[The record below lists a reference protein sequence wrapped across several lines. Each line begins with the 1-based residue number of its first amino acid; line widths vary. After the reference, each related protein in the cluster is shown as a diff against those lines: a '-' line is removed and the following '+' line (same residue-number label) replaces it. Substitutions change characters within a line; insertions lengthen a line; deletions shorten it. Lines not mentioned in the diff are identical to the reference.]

1 MAGRNYATYNSLM
14 KHMRNNKHILIEGS
28 ADKNRLMRIGYYHG
42 VKGYRFFTEAQNQIA
57 YSSFDE
63 IWAVIKFDEELK
75 SILYQPIMQLEFAIK
90 SYVCDH
96 IVRFVGSSNF
106 SDVFEKGLDNSPN
119 SKSRKYRTRDVV
131 YAALTK
137 RYEVSKII
145 RHYYNQDKPVPLWA
159 IFEELMLG
167 DLSML
172 IEALKPQ
179 LKLEIS
185 DSFGIPRNL
194 NTDGVL
200 LPQVILA
207 IKDLRNAIAHN
218 KVVFDGRYIEFKKRN
233 ALKQMLQN
241 QTGIPNIG
249 FDCLMDDVAL
259 ICFVMY
265 GLGFSKLQLIRIGN
279 QIEKGIWQLKSQ
291 LPNRLFQ
298 QVAGKTVQKL
308 PYLMS
313 YVNSLKKKH

>member
-1 MAGRNYATYNSLM
+1 M
-14 KHMRNNKHILIEGS
+14 KHMRDKKHISIHGS
-28 ADKNRLMRIGYYHG
+28 KDKSRLMRIGYYHG
-42 VKGYRFFTEAQNQIA
+42 VKGYRFFTEAKNTIR

-63 IWAVIKFDEELK
+63 MWSVIAFDEGLK
-75 SILYQPIMQLEFAIK
+75 AILYQPIMQLEFAIK

-96 IVRFVGSSNF
+96 IVRFVDSSNF
-106 SDVFEKGLDNSPN
+106 SDVFEKGLDNATK
-119 SKSRKYRTRDVV
+119 SKNKKYKTRDTI

-137 RYEVSKII
+137 RYDVSKII
-145 RHYYNQDKPVPLWA
+145 SHYYNQDKPVPLWA

-172 IEALKPQ
+172 IEALTPQ
-179 LKLEIS
+179 IKLEIS
-185 DSFGIPRNL
+185 KSFGIPKNM

-218 KVVFDGRYIEFKKRN
+218 KVIFDGRYIEFKKRD
-233 ALKQMLQN
+233 ALKMMLQN

-249 FDCLMDDVAL
+249 LDCLIDDVTM

-265 GLGFSKLQLIRIGN
+265 NLGFPKPQLMKIVSQIEREISQLKLQL
-279 QIEKGIWQLKSQ
+279 
-291 LPNRLFQ
+291 PNMLFQ
-298 QVAGKTVQKL
+298 QVAGKTSMKL
-308 PYLMS
+308 PLLRKYIGA
-313 YVNSLKKKH
+313 LKKKH

>member
-1 MAGRNYATYNSLM
+1 M
-14 KHMRNNKHILIEGS
+14 KHMRDNKHIMIGGS
-28 ADKNRLMRIGYYHG
+28 YDKSRLMRIGYYHG
-42 VKGYRFFTEAQNQIA
+42 VKGYRFFRESNNQIN

-63 IWAVIKFDEELK
+63 MWSVISFDEALK

-96 IVRFVGSSNF
+96 VVRFVDSSNF
-106 SDVFEKGLDNSPN
+106 SDVFEKGLDNS
-119 SKSRKYRTRDVV
+119 SKAKSKKYKTRDTI

-145 RHYYNQDKPVPLWA
+145 SHYYNQDKPVPLWA

-167 DLSML
+167 DLSRL
-172 IEALKPQ
+172 IEALNPQ
-179 LKLEIS
+179 LKLKIS
-185 DSFGIPRNL
+185 NSFGIPENM

-200 LPQVILA
+200 LPQVILT

-218 KVVFDGRYIEFKKRN
+218 KVIFDGRYIEFKKRN

-241 QTGIPNIG
+241 QTNIPNISL
-249 FDCLMDDVAL
+249 DCLMDDVTL
-259 ICFVMY
+259 ICFIMY
-265 GLGFSKLQLIRIGN
+265 NLGFPKTQLLKIGN
-279 QIEKGIWQLKSQ
+279 QIEKEIQQLKSQ

-298 QVAGKTVQKL
+298 QVAGKTNEKL
-308 PYLMS
+308 PFLMQYL
-313 YVNSLKKKH
+313 NTLKKKH

>member
-1 MAGRNYATYNSLM
+1 M
-14 KHMRNNKHILIEGS
+14 KHMRNNKHIMINGS
-28 ADKNRLMRIGYYHG
+28 YDKSRLMRIGYYHG
-42 VKGYRFFTEAQNQIA
+42 VKGYRFFTEAKNSIS

-63 IWAVIKFDEELK
+63 IWSVITFDEGLK

-96 IVRFVGSSNF
+96 VVRFVGSSNF
-106 SDVFEKGLDNSPN
+106 SDVFEKGLDNAPKAK
-119 SKSRKYRTRDVV
+119 SKKYKTRDTI

-137 RYEVSKII
+137 RYDVSKII
-145 RHYYNQDKPVPLWA
+145 SHYYNQDKPVPLWA

-185 DSFGIPRNL
+185 NSFGIPKNM
-194 NTDGVL
+194 NTDGAL
-200 LPQVILA
+200 LPPVILA

-218 KVVFDGRYIEFKKRN
+218 KVIFDGRYIEFKKRD
-233 ALKQMLQN
+233 ALKKMLQG
-241 QTGIPNIG
+241 QTGISNIG
-249 FDCLMDDVAL
+249 FDCLIDDVTM

-265 GLGFSKLQLIRIGN
+265 NLGFPKSQLIRIVN
-279 QIEKGIWQLKSQ
+279 QIDREIFQLKSQ
-291 LPNRLFQ
+291 LPNMLFQ
-298 QVAGKTVQKL
+298 QVAGKTSQKL
-308 PYLMS
+308 PSLIRYI
-313 YVNSLKKKH
+313 NTLKKKH

>member
-1 MAGRNYATYNSLM
+1 MAAKNYATYNSLM
-14 KHMRNNKHILIEGS
+14 KHMRNNKHIRIGGS
-28 ADKNRLMRIGYYHG
+28 SDKSRLMRIGYYHG
-42 VKGYRFFTEAQNQIA
+42 VKGYRFLTEAKNAIN

-63 IWAVIKFDEELK
+63 MWAVISFDEELK

-96 IVRFVGSSNF
+96 VVRFVGSSNF
-106 SDVFEKGLDNSPN
+106 SDIFENGLDNS
-119 SKSRKYRTRDVV
+119 SKTKSKKYKTRDTI

-137 RYEVSKII
+137 RYNVSKII
-145 RHYYNQDKPVPLWA
+145 SHYYNQDKPVPLWA

-185 DSFGIPRNL
+185 ESFGIPKNM

-218 KVVFDGRYIEFKKRN
+218 KVIFDGRYIEFKKRN
-233 ALKQMLQN
+233 ALKKMLQN
-241 QTGIPNIG
+241 QTNIPNIG
-249 FDCLMDDVAL
+249 FDCLIDDVTL

-265 GLGFSKLQLIRIGN
+265 NLGFPKSQLQKIESL
-279 QIEKGIWQLKSQ
+279 IEKGILQLKEQ
-291 LPNRLFQ
+291 LPNMLFQ
-298 QVAGKTVQKL
+298 QICCSSK
-308 PYLMS
+308 
-313 YVNSLKKKH
+313 

>member
-1 MAGRNYATYNSLM
+1 MR
-14 KHMRNNKHILIEGS
+14 HMRDKKHIRIGGS
-28 ADKNRLMRIGYYHG
+28 YDKNKLMRIGYYHG
-42 VKGYRFFTEAQNQIA
+42 VKGYRFFTESTNQIN

-63 IWAVIKFDEELK
+63 MWAVISFDEALK

-90 SYVCDH
+90 SYVCDY
-96 IVRFVGSSNF
+96 IIRFVGSSNF
-106 SDVFEKGLDNSPN
+106 SDVFEKGLDNSSN
-119 SKSRKYRTRDVV
+119 AKSKKYRTRDTI

-145 RHYYNQDKPVPLWA
+145 SHYYNQDKPVPLWA

-167 DLSML
+167 ELSML
-172 IEALKPQ
+172 IDALAPQ

-185 DSFGIPRNL
+185 YSFGIPKNM

-200 LPQVILA
+200 LPKVILT

-218 KVVFDGRYIEFKKRN
+218 KVIFDGRYIEFKKRD

-241 QTGIPNIG
+241 QTNIPNISL
-249 FDCLMDDVAL
+249 DCLMDDVSM

-265 GLGFSKLQLIRIGN
+265 NLGFPKTQLLKIGN
-279 QIEKGIWQLKSQ
+279 QIEKEIQQLKSL

-298 QVAGKTVQKL
+298 QVAGKTNQKL
-308 PYLMS
+308 PHLMQYL
-313 YVNSLKKKH
+313 NALKKKH

>member
-1 MAGRNYATYNSLM
+1 M
-14 KHMRNNKHILIEGS
+14 KHMRNNKHIMIGGS
-28 ADKNRLMRIGYYHG
+28 SDKNRLMRIGYYHG
-42 VKGYRFFTEAQNQIA
+42 VKGYRFFTEAKNTIC

-63 IWAVIKFDEELK
+63 MWSVISFDEELK
-75 SILYQPIMQLEFAIK
+75 AILYQPIMQLEFAIK

-96 IVRFVGSSNF
+96 VVRFVGSSNF
-106 SDVFEKGLDNSPN
+106 SDVFEKGLDNS
-119 SKSRKYRTRDVV
+119 SKTKSKKYRTRDTI

-137 RYEVSKII
+137 RYDVSKII
-145 RHYYNQDKPVPLWA
+145 SHYYNQDKPVPLWA

-185 DSFGIPRNL
+185 KSFGIPKNM

-200 LPQVILA
+200 LPQIILA

-218 KVVFDGRYIEFKKRN
+218 KVIFDGRYIEFKKRE
-233 ALKQMLQN
+233 ALKKVLQY

-249 FDCLMDDVAL
+249 FDCLIDDVTL

-265 GLGFSKLQLIRIGN
+265 NLGFSKSQLQKIVN
-279 QIEKGIWQLKSQ
+279 QIEKALLQLKSQ
-291 LPNRLFQ
+291 LPNMLFQ
-298 QVAGKTVQKL
+298 QVAGKTSQKL
-308 PYLMS
+308 PFLIKH
-313 YVNSLKKKH
+313 VNSLKRKH

>member
-1 MAGRNYATYNSLM
+1 
-14 KHMRNNKHILIEGS
+14 
-28 ADKNRLMRIGYYHG
+28 MRIGYYHG
-42 VKGYRFFTEAQNQIA
+42 VKGYRFFTEAKNTIR

-63 IWAVIKFDEELK
+63 MWSVIAFDEGLK
-75 SILYQPIMQLEFAIK
+75 AILYQPIMQLEFAIK

-96 IVRFVGSSNF
+96 IVRFVDSSNF
-106 SDVFEKGLDNSPN
+106 SDVFEKGLDNATK
-119 SKSRKYRTRDVV
+119 SKSKKYKTRDTI

-137 RYEVSKII
+137 RYDVSKII
-145 RHYYNQDKPVPLWA
+145 SHYYNQDKPVPLWA

-172 IEALKPQ
+172 IEALTPQ
-179 LKLEIS
+179 IKLEIS
-185 DSFGIPRNL
+185 KSFGIPKNM

-218 KVVFDGRYIEFKKRN
+218 KVIFDGRYIEFKKRD
-233 ALKQMLQN
+233 ALKMMLQN

-249 FDCLMDDVAL
+249 LDCLIDDVTM

-265 GLGFSKLQLIRIGN
+265 NLGFPKSQLMKIVSQIEKEISQLKLQL
-279 QIEKGIWQLKSQ
+279 
-291 LPNRLFQ
+291 PNMLFQ
-298 QVAGKTVQKL
+298 QVAGKTSMKL
-308 PYLMS
+308 PSLRKYIGA
-313 YVNSLKKKH
+313 LKKKH